1 MRCETC
7 SLGTPR
13 LEATSA
19 GEYPSEIGRA
29 MVRNVSLPLGD
40 KFVQTTW
47 SAEIVLEG
55 EDDCSLVVAQV
66 SETLPVPVDNREAES
81 SVEEGTEAS
90 LARCLVPGINLR
102 ASSQAL
108 AMRKASASSLSCSS
122 REAPHLR
129 KRVSKT
135 RPQRAST
142 SSTS

>member
-66 SETLPVPVDNREAES
+66 SETLPYQSTTAKR
-81 SVEEGTEAS
+81 
-90 LARCLVPGINLR
+90 
-102 ASSQAL
+102 
-108 AMRKASASSLSCSS
+108 S
-122 REAPHLR
+122 RR
-129 KRVSKT
+129 
-135 RPQRAST
+135 
-142 SSTS
+142 